1 MNRKN
6 IKVESE
12 FEKERALLEQKVLF
26 LERNLEEKL
35 GKEKEYLSN
44 WNNQKSELSN
54 EIRNVSQKYE
64 HELKQTA
71 LLLEEEKEKAS
82 ELEAQLQKLQSSYH
96 EESATW
102 LE

>member
-6 IKVESE
+6 IKIESE

-44 WNNQKSELSN
+44 WNN
-54 EIRNVSQKYE
+54 
-64 HELKQTA
+64 
-71 LLLEEEKEKAS
+71 
-82 ELEAQLQKLQSSYH
+82 
-96 EESATW
+96 
-102 LE
+102 